1 MKQYWRVGTIRA
13 WLSLGLGM
21 FALGKIYYVYIPELA
36 ELGLL
41 GALLLGG
48 VLVLLFLGVGWLYDV
63 KGMMWSAKMQVV
75 AERNPYRYVPSPRN
89 FAFDYA
95 TIYAMLGTLRNIF
108 SELHL
113 EVVGLD
119 DTIKYLDTY
128 FRFRENKKDMIAAE
142 KEGKD
147 FMKTHP
153 LSQVPMD
160 DRGKISWR
168 AKIKMSFEVQLLRLS
183 WIQLLTGMMLEA
195 LVFGAIY
202 VVFLFPDAAVG
213 NIVSINYL
221 FLGLILLS
229 FPLFILVA
237 VIGWLYD
244 KRLKIWSVDAA
255 VKVER
260 NPFTYIAEPKLH
272 AMTMP
277 IYYAL
282 FGILREIFNATGIE
296 TTEIHEI
303 LTFLDRYRSLS
314 VTKESDMERAKS
326 LRKSFGD
333 TFGSS

>member
-1 MKQYWRVGTIRA
+1 
-13 WLSLGLGM
+13 M
-21 FALGKIYYVYIPELA
+21 FALGKIYYIYIPELV
-36 ELGLL
+36 ELGIL

-48 VLVLLFLGVGWLYDV
+48 VLILLFLGVGWLYDA
-63 KGMMWSAKMQVV
+63 KGMMWSAKMQVA

-95 TIYAMLGTLRNIF
+95 TIYAMLNTLRIVLL
-108 SELHL
+108 ELHL
-113 EVVGLD
+113 EVASLD
-119 DTIKYLDTY
+119 DSIKYLDTY
-128 FRFRENKKDMIAAE
+128 FKLRENKKDIVAAE

-153 LSQVPMD
+153 LSQVSID

-168 AKIKMSFEVQLLRLS
+168 AKMKKAFEARLLRLS
-183 WIQLLTGMMLEA
+183 WIHQLTGMMQEA

-213 NIVSINYL
+213 NIVPINYL
-221 FLGLILLS
+221 FLGLIFLS
-229 FPLFILVA
+229 LPLFTLVA
-237 VIGWLYD
+237 IIGWLYD

-260 NPFTYIAEPKLH
+260 NPFTYVAEPKLH
-272 AMTMP
+272 GVTMP

-282 FGILREIFNATGIE
+282 FGILREIFVATGIE

-303 LTFLDRYRSLS
+303 MNYLDRYRSLS
-314 VTKESDMERAKS
+314 VIKESDMERARS

-333 TFGSS
+333 TFGPLERVS

>member
-1 MKQYWRVGTIRA
+1 MRA

-21 FALGKIYYVYIPELA
+21 FSLGKIYYIYIPELA
-36 ELGLL
+36 ELGLI

-48 VLVLLFLGVGWLYDV
+48 VLVLLFLGVGWLYDA
-63 KGMMWSAKMQVV
+63 KGMMWSAKMQVA

-95 TIYAMLGTLRNIF
+95 TIYAMLGTLRSIF
-108 SELHL
+108 LELHL
-113 EVVGLD
+113 EVTSLD
-119 DTIKYLDTY
+119 DSIKYLDTY
-128 FRFRENKKDMIAAE
+128 FRLRENKKDMIAAE

-153 LSQVPMD
+153 LSQVSMD
-160 DRGKISWR
+160 DRGKIGWGVK
-168 AKIKMSFEVQLLRLS
+168 AKMAFEVQLLRLG
-183 WIQLLTGMMLEA
+183 WIQQLTGMMREA

-202 VVFLFPDAAVG
+202 VVFLFPEAAIG
-213 NIVSINYL
+213 NIVPINYL

-229 FPLFILVA
+229 LPLFTLVA
-237 VIGWLYD
+237 IVGWLYD

-260 NPFTYIAEPKLH
+260 NPFTYVAEPKLH
-272 AMTMP
+272 GVTMP

-282 FGILREIFNATGIE
+282 FGILREIFIATGIE

-303 LTFLDRYRSLS
+303 LDFLDRYRSLC
-314 VTKESDMERAKS
+314 VTKESDMERARS

-333 TFGSS
+333 TFGSSKRVN